1 MSNED
6 MMDEALQLQSEY
18 LAAGML
24 PEIAWLMAK
33 ARLGDSEAL
42 AELEDFAVYCE
53 QFEDETE

>member
-6 MMDEALQLQSEY
+6 MMDEALQLQNEC

-33 ARLGDSEAL
+33 ARLGDAEAL
-42 AELEDFAVYCE
+42 AELEDLATYCE
-53 QFEDETE
+53 QFDD

>member
-33 ARLGDSEAL
+33 ARLGDTEAL
-42 AELEDFAVYCE
+42 AELEDLAAYIK
-53 QFEDETE
+53 QFDD